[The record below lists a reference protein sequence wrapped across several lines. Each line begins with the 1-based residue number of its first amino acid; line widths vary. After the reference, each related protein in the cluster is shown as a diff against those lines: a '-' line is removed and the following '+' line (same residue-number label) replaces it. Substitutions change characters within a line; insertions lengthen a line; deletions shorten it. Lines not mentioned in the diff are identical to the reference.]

1 MSTQRLLVSLPI
13 SKHDWLRIFP
23 QKEEKNKAIY
33 PLDYCTLHLKHC
45 ETSLAC
51 VPNILLVR
59 GRGRVRVE
67 SCRYVALIKRLL
79 ITPDTTRRHVAWDH
93 SHEVC
98 LRFNDHFHVQVEA
111 RMIIATCKQTSLSP
125 PGQAVVLYIL
135 ILIHIQACLLFIDID
150 NNILFEFS
158 YTTTL

>member
-1 MSTQRLLVSLPI
+1 MTIDRPAKFHNVTKHQTCKKCLTMFVSEVSCKSVSMSTQRLLVSLPI

-45 ETSLAC
+45 KTSLAC

-98 LRFNDHFHVQVEA
+98 LRLPSFSCALDRKE
-111 RMIIATCKQTSLSP
+111 IS
-125 PGQAVVLYIL
+125 AV
-135 ILIHIQACLLFIDID
+135 
-150 NNILFEFS
+150 
-158 YTTTL
+158 